1 MAAHFW
7 LGAWQ
12 ISRCLMQRI
21 RSVRSLNRT
30 LRTLKMVVH
39 WPAIFTGLRFQASLL
54 AHSPDGMDASFDQ
67 CHQRVHHHA
76 TCAGETPRSER
87 AAAAARC
94 RDYFCA
100 TCRAIRS
107 SESEKS
113 PTTSSSGINFSLR
126 FNFGAMTTSST
137 LMNNYGAGQPSP
149 R

>member
-7 LGAWQ
+7 LGAWR
-12 ISRCLMQRI
+12 ISRCLTQRI
-21 RSVRSLNRT
+21 RFVPSLNRT

-39 WPAIFTGLRFQASLL
+39 WPAIFTGLRSQASLR

-67 CHQRVHHHA
+67 CHQRVHRHA
-76 TCAGETPRSER
+76 IRAGETPRSVR
-87 AAAAARC
+87 AAVAASF

-100 TCRAIRS
+100 TCTPIRS

-126 FNFGAMTTSST
+126 FNFGAMTTSLT
-137 LMNNYGAGQPSP
+137 W
-149 R
+149 

>member
-12 ISRCLMQRI
+12 ISQCLMQQI
-21 RSVRSLNRT
+21 RFAGSLNRT
-30 LRTLKMVVH
+30 LRTLKMVVR
-39 WPAIFTGLRFQASLL
+39 WLAIFMELRSQESSL

-67 CHQRVHHHA
+67 CHQRVHRHA
-76 TCAGETPRSER
+76 ICADETPRSER
-87 AAAAARC
+87 AAVAARC
-94 RDYFCA
+94 RNYFCA

-126 FNFGAMTTSST
+126 FNFGAMTTSLT
-137 LMNNYGAGQPSP
+137 
-149 R
+149 